1 MKKIAVFDLDG
12 TLAHTAPTLALA
24 MNIFLKEMSLPP
36 IDAELMKTFLGNGA
50 RVLLKNVY
58 EYLDLPREKKD
69 IDKALEKFFVCY
81 EQTYLEAELYDGVEE
96 TVRTL
101 CEKGITVGVLSN
113 KPHRFVPPLIEK
125 LLPGLPIAFAVGQT
139 ERPRK
144 PDPTVL
150 LELIKNEG
158 SDAKNCIYIGD
169 SDVDINTSKNAGVTS
184 CVVSWGYRPIE
195 VLKKMNPDVIV
206 DTTEQLCNA
215 VRSFAQ
221 NSLKK

>member
-24 MNIFLKEMSLPP
+24 MNIFLKEMGLSK

-69 IDKALEKFFVCY
+69 IDEALQRFFVCY
-81 EQTYLEAELYDGVEE
+81 EETYLEAELYEGIYE
-96 TVRTL
+96 TVKTL
-101 CEKGITVGVLSN
+101 CENGVTVGVLSN
-113 KPHRFVPPLIEK
+113 KPHRFVPPLVK
-125 LLPGLPIAFAVGQT
+125 KFFPDLPIAFAVGQT

-150 LELIKNEG
+150 LELIKEAG
-158 SDAKNCIYIGD
+158 SDAENCIYIGD
-169 SDVDINTSKNAGVTS
+169 SDVDISTAKNAKVTS

-195 VLKKMNPDVIV
+195 LLKEMHPDIIV
-206 DTTEQLCNA
+206 DTANELCEALITFA
-215 VRSFAQ
+215 V
-221 NSLKK
+221 K